1 MDSDGLEQTEY
12 RIKYC
17 ILHREMKP
25 FVKPKTDS
33 KTLTTKEELHKTKNK
48 QKKQSK

>member
-1 MDSDGLEQTEY
+1 MDWNRQSTGSNTV
-12 RIKYC
+12 YC
-17 ILHREMKP
+17 IEKMKP

-33 KTLTTKEELHKTKNK
+33 KTLTTKEQLHKTKNK